1 MIVGKDVKPL
11 VEKLKSVDWKSK
23 ADNVIGKIKEYA
35 VKTGRVAVRPILQF
49 YYVMSDAET
58 TTMEKAM
65 IYAAIIYTV
74 SPISIA
80 PQAAARPNFETF
92 SKSHIIS
99 AILTACSRSCEMLE
113 KEVFL
118 RARKYPL
125 MQAEIP
131 INGSPKTRILMAGI
145 ARISHKRYREMGS
158 APK

>member
-35 VKTGRVAVRPILQF
+35 VKTGRVAVRPMLQF

-74 SPISIA
+74 SPISIIPSA
-80 PQAAARPNFETF
+80 VY
-92 SKSHIIS
+92 HIFGILDEGA
-99 AILTACSRSCEMLE
+99 AILFVYNKIKDKITPS
-113 KEVFL
+113 
-118 RARKYPL
+118 
-125 MQAEIP
+125 
-131 INGSPKTRILMAGI
+131 INLKVDDTIEEWFGPDYSVSDVKL
-145 ARISHKRYREMGS
+145 
-158 APK
+158 